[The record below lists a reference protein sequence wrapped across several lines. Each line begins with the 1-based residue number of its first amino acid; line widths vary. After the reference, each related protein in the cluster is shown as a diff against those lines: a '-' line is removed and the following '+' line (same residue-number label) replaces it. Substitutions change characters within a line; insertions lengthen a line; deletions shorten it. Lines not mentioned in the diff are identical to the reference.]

1 MKHKKIAALILS
13 CAFALSGCGGAGRQD
28 KEQTQE
34 TQSADAA
41 GDTEAWQKAEESP
54 YAAYPELVTYTLGQM
69 SGVNNSNLPD
79 GDTYE
84 DNVYTRYLR
93 KMLNIQNDNAYME
106 REDRY
111 DEFINILV
119 KDQTLPDVLV
129 VSDRETLKEL
139 VENDLVEDLSDVY
152 ESCTTTRIK
161 EMFESYGSDLLDA
174 GKFNGKLMAIPE
186 TVIDHGPRLL
196 WLRKD
201 WMDELGLDEPKTLD
215 DAFEII
221 EAFVE
226 NGMGTEEG
234 EDPVGLVCD
243 TDLVGSTS
251 SSYSVEPVSIADLN
265 MQLGFLWE
273 ELQGYTAVMDTLKK
287 AGSVRAASDAVLTGY
302 EKPAD
307 QSETAKKKR
316 AEYGEGYYKKYAAGN
331 GTKYYRVRKS
341 WTDAA
346 SQLGAFTS
354 LENAKSACKA
364 GYTVY
369 DDNGKAVYTAAGQQ
383 ASAGVPF
390 SVQVDILDLNI
401 RTGAGTNYAKTGETT
416 GKGVFTIVEVKAGQ
430 GASAGWGR
438 LKSGAGWI
446 SLDYATRL
454 A

>member
-1 MKHKKIAALILS
+1 MKYKKITALILS

-28 KEQTQE
+28 KRQTQE

-41 GDTEAWQKAEESP
+41 EDTEAWQKAEESP

-226 NGMGTEEG
+226 NGMGAEEG

-243 TDLVGSTS
+243 TNLVGSTS
-251 SSYSVEPVSIADLN
+251 SSYSVEPVFDRYHASPQRWVNQNGEIV
-265 MQLGFLWE
+265 
-273 ELQGYTAVMDTLKK
+273 Y
-287 AGSVRAASDAVLTGY
+287 GSVTQQTKNALSYLHELYERGVIDQNFALRAQNNLRDLVVSGKCGAFFGLWWTPNNPLMDVY
-302 EKPAD
+302 EKDKNAD
-307 QSETAKKKR
+307 WEP
-316 AEYGEGYYKKYAAGN
+316 YYLQQPEHDNAYASFRDNKYVV
-331 GTKYYRVRKS
+331 VRK
-341 WTDAA
+341 
-346 SQLGAFTS
+346 
-354 LENAKSACKA
+354 
-364 GYTVY
+364 GYKHPEIVMKIISVLF
-369 DDNGKAVYTAAGQQ
+369 DYTRYEA
-383 ASAGVPF
+383 
-390 SVQVDILDLNI
+390 
-401 RTGAGTNYAKTGETT
+401 
-416 GKGVFTIVEVKAGQ
+416 
-430 GASAGWGR
+430 
-438 LKSGAGWI
+438 
-446 SLDYATRL
+446 
-454 A
+454 